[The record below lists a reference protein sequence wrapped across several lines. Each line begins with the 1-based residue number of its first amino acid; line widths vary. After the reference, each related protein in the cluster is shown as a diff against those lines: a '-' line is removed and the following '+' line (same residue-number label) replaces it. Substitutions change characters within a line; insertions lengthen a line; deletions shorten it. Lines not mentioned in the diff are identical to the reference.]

1 MKILLIDKFG
11 QNEVLETDGAVP
23 RVGDK
28 LFVNNVVNGVL
39 WWPDLNAFGIGEL
52 KNAGIDVIVTYD

>member
-1 MKILLIDKFG
+1 MKILAIDKFG
-11 QNEVLETDGAVP
+11 QHEIIETDGAVP

-39 WWPDLNAFGIGEL
+39 WWPDLNAFDIGEL
-52 KNAGIDVIVTYD
+52 KKQNIEVIITYD